1 MKKRSSL
8 KGVYHEKIVCYT
20 YETFFEE
27 VAAEEVFTY
36 LHYDR
41 HLFQWN
47 NQVIENIY
55 ETTEDELKEGSTY
68 RSKMRIEKKEME
80 VDITIKK
87 MDVPNHFIAHA
98 QTKEGVNI
106 TQYKLEERDG
116 GTHFQVIVSLIP
128 RNLFYWLLAQTTKW
142 AVKFVYNDVFDAFKK
157 YVGKRPDAERTA

>member
-1 MKKRSSL
+1 MKR
-8 KGVYHEKIVCYT
+8 
-20 YETFFEE
+20 FFEE
-27 VAAEEVFTY
+27 VAPEEVFTY

-55 ETTEDELKEGSTY
+55 ETTEDEVKEGSTY
-68 RSKMRIEKKEME
+68 RSKMRVEKKEIE
-80 VDITIKK
+80 ITVTIKK

-106 TQYKLEERDG
+106 TQYILEERDG

-128 RNLFYWLLAQTTKW
+128 RNLFLLALSP
-142 AVKFVYNDVFDAFKK
+142 NDKM
-157 YVGKRPDAERTA
+157 GCEICLQ